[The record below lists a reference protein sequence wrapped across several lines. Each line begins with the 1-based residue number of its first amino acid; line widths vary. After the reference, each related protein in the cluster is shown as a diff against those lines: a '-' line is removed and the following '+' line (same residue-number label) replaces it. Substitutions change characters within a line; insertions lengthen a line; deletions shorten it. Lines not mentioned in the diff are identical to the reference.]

1 MMRPDKALL
10 GDKVGDYDGA
20 KVGGLIALIWGLVLC
35 TIHNE
40 MGLQIA
46 WLGGGMMLGKCWKEN
61 T

>member
-1 MMRPDKALL
+1 MRPDKALL

-20 KVGGLIALIWGLVLC
+20 KVAGFIALIWGLVLC

-40 MGLQIA
+40 LGLQIA
-46 WLGGGMMLGKCWKEN
+46 FLGGGMMLGKCWREN